1 MPPSVCVKGAGLLWR
16 PLHFNAEAP
25 TEPEGET
32 VGAIY
37 RTRRD
42 CKSAANIEFTA
53 LLAFFVFC
61 SVEVPSYIFL
71 RKKTK
76 FRTFLN
82 SLQCVKNTFS
92 TR

>member
-1 MPPSVCVKGAGLLWR
+1 
-16 PLHFNAEAP
+16 FNAEAP
-25 TEPEGET
+25 TEPAGET

-42 CKSAANIEFTA
+42 CKSAANIEFAA

-61 SVEVPSYIFL
+61 SQAVPSYSKV

-82 SLQCVKNTFS
+82 SLQRVEYEFGYDLLQFYFKTK
-92 TR
+92 RH